1 MSTKINSLGR
11 KIMFLLAVI
20 FTQSSLGTNCALKDF
35 SNVTTKNLGQNGY
48 YKLPDGLMIQW
59 GYSGGYS
66 SATNFYFP
74 TAFKDTS
81 YSMSMCAEYGNIAE
95 SVVLCPYVNTKTT
108 AYFKGGVTYTNGNT
122 VLPSVWKF
130 FWIAIGRWK

>member
-1 MSTKINSLGR
+1 
-11 KIMFLLAVI
+11 
-20 FTQSSLGTNCALKDF
+20 LKDF